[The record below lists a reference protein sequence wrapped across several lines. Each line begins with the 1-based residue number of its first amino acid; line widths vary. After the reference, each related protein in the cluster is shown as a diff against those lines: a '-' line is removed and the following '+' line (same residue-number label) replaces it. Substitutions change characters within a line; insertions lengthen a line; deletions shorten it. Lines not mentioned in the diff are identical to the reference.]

1 MPSLTCSALY
11 WRRSIRSLR
20 ALQTEGGSGEMKQQD
35 KEAGREG
42 RRNIYLGASCLGH
55 FPVTDL
61 NTLAALIYCIILPLG
76 HWIPSIKSLFL
87 PGLPRM
93 SGINMIIYSFIRRR
107 SCLQKLLPLWGKKYP
122 LKQSYLPFLPLFSL
136 FRFICY
142 SNKRIILLC
151 PWLTNLSPKNKG
163 SWVFSLHLGMK

>member
-61 NTLAALIYCIILPLG
+61 NTSAALIYCIILPLG
-76 HWIPSIKSLFL
+76 HWIPSIRSLFL
-87 PGLPRM
+87 PRRPCM
-93 SGINMIIYSFIRRR
+93 SGINMIIYSFVRRR
-107 SCLQKLLPLWGKKYP
+107 SCLQKLLPLWGKNTHLNSSIY
-122 LKQSYLPFLPLFSL
+122 LFFLFFLFLGLSAIAIRESYFCVPGLQTYLQRTKDLGFFL
-136 FRFICY
+136 Y
-142 SNKRIILLC
+142 
-151 PWLTNLSPKNKG
+151 T
-163 SWVFSLHLGMK
+163 